1 MSQSPFK
8 LFLGGNFARFA
19 AGIGKMSDSEL
30 ADTSNR
36 YSALNTTGAGQY
48 GLMSQLAEKEM
59 KKRQA
64 TTASLPTPVVN
75 DIAKSEAGDGVR
87 RSGFAGRRRNFF
99 NRPAVEGA
107 ASLATKAEAPTA
119 STDLSG
125 IESRLASI
133 EQKLSGSETA
143 MGSVGPTAPPVI
155 EPSLPSAADELG
167 AQYMPTP
174 FFLKQRNKMGALM
187 FKDQTGDGKITQAD
201 VIKARIEGYKK

>member
-1 MSQSPFK
+1 MSQSPLKFLSGVASFGGGLISSTFTGGAGSLLPYGGIFSKFPEVREK
-8 LFLGGNFARFA
+8 LQQMRAPA
-19 AGIGKMSDSEL
+19 A
-30 ADTSNR
+30 ADTPAVGS
-36 YSALNTTGAGQY
+36 
-48 GLMSQLAEKEM
+48 
-59 KKRQA
+59 
-64 TTASLPTPVVN
+64 
-75 DIAKSEAGDGVR
+75 IAKSEAGEGVR
-87 RSGFAGRRRNFF
+87 KSGFGGRKMNIF
-99 NRPAVEGA
+99 NRPYVEGA
-107 ASLATKAEAPTA
+107 ASLATKAEAQAA
-119 STDLSG
+119 SSGSSVDLSG

-174 FFLKQRNKMGALM
+174 FFLKQRDKMGALM